1 MTKIYKCWLINHLDL
16 DIDVIYLI
24 KKEMIKVIQPPTYQ
38 ELKLGLKNNEY
49 IKNGVVYKPYY
60 NQVHDNFYK
69 HEYDYVQTEIFVHQ
83 NKILDIQF
91 DYMLKNTLFDYDF
104 IIDFKKSNINID
116 DIEIYW
122 LENNLF
128 YLDDDYNDHELIYN
142 NKFPTTS
149 SLYSIRGNV
158 IFIA

>member
-1 MTKIYKCWLINHLDL
+1 MTKIYKCWLINYLNL

-24 KKEMIKVIQPPTYQ
+24 KKEMIKVIQPPPYQ
-38 ELKLGLKNNEY
+38 ELILGLKNNEY

-69 HEYDYVQTEIFVHQ
+69 HEYDYVQTELFVHQ

-91 DYMLKNTLFDYDF
+91 GYMLKNTLFDYDF

-158 IFIA
+158 IFI